1 MFENNMEYLTL
12 CSSCKNAGDCIF
24 QKGRVKPALY
34 CEEFEID
41 VYPSTKIAGKAQP
54 LPTASVEAEDEDSGG
69 FIGLCNNCDN
79 RRTCGFRKL
88 EGGIWH
94 CEEYR

>member
-1 MFENNMEYLTL
+1 MPENNMEYLSL

-24 QKGRVKPALY
+24 QKDLQKPALY

-41 VYPSTKIAGKAQP
+41 ISLPVKIAREEKVS
-54 LPTASVEAEDEDSGG
+54 PTIPVDPKGDSGK
-69 FIGLCNNCDN
+69 FIGLCSNCDN
-79 RRTCGFRKL
+79 RRTCAFPIP